1 MAAND
6 RDNQSAGRKTSLADA
21 NNPYQLNYRFNL
33 DAGITRGTGADWFGP
48 LNPIEPTAPDDVK
61 GRVLDFPS
69 GYNLTIQTRAY
80 EAITFNQLR
89 AFADSYDLLRLV
101 IETRK
106 DQMSRLQWNI
116 VVRDHAKDKAKD
128 PATLEMIQRIE
139 RFFVRPDG
147 VHFWADWIRM
157 VMEDL
162 LVLDA
167 PAIYR
172 RRTYGGDLYALEPI
186 DGGTIKRVID
196 DWGRTPQ
203 YPVPA
208 YQQVLKGFP
217 ALDYTTRELIY
228 RPRNNRTH
236 KIYGLSPVEQIIMT
250 INIGIRRQVW
260 QLQSFTEGN
269 IPEALIGT
277 PSTWTPD
284 QIRSFQ
290 DWFDGMLEG
299 NTGERR
305 RARFVPG
312 EVAKGYVPTKN
323 GELFGQA
330 EEWLARVVCYAFS
343 VSPQP
348 FIAMMNRAT
357 AETAQETA
365 AQEGLAPL
373 QQWVKG
379 LIDSILMDDFGTE
392 DLEFQWF
399 DEEELDPNI
408 KSQILDREVGS
419 GLLTMNEARAE
430 KGLDPFDHEGAN
442 RPMFKSAQGYSPIF
456 HTPEEEAAAEEMRAQ
471 ISGQAPDGNGPPD
484 QGKGQEKP
492 TPDEEDP
499 GGEPVVAT
507 PEDSN
512 PASKMAKGD
521 HADCPTCLAKGD
533 WNEEDH
539 PRDEN
544 GRFGSG
550 GGSEK
555 EETSSADVAPQM
567 TDELFAGLVQGQMGN
582 TVEQL
587 HEKAVENQKSL
598 KEVGERI
605 AKEIPGVKFVLP
617 PGENDGVK
625 KLSGAIEKLDRKE
638 GYGPENLTDLSRAS
652 FVVDSPEAAD
662 AAAAAL
668 ANAFGGKAYDEG
680 WKVQPE
686 SLYRDRKMLIEF
698 PNKGVGE
705 MQLLSQGMYNAKF
718 KEGGHDLYEKA
729 RDPST
734 PREEAVKL
742 SAQMRDLYSAAEK
755 NTVFQSFKGGSK

>member
-6 RDNQSAGRKTSLADA
+6 RDNQSSGRKTSLADA
-21 NNPYQLNYRFNL
+21 NNPYQLNYRFNM
-33 DAGITRGTGADWFGP
+33 DAGIVRGTGSDWFGP
-48 LNPIEPTAPDDVK
+48 LNPIEPTAPDSVK
-61 GRVLDFPS
+61 GRTLDFPS

-80 EAITFNQLR
+80 EAITFSQLR
-89 AFADSYDLLRLV
+89 GFAESYDLLRLV
-101 IETRK
+101 IESRK
-106 DQMSRLQWNI
+106 DQMARLQWNI
-116 VVRDHAKDKAKD
+116 VLRDHAKDRAKD
-128 PATLEMIQRIE
+128 PDTLEMIQRIE

-157 VMEDL
+157 IMEDL

-167 PAIYR
+167 PSIYR

-203 YPVPA
+203 YPSPA

-217 ALDYTTRELIY
+217 AIDYTTRELIY

-236 KIYGLSPVEQIIMT
+236 KIYGLSPVEQIVMT
-250 INIGIRRQVW
+250 INIGLRRQIW

-323 GELFGQA
+323 GELFGAA

-365 AQEGLAPL
+365 VQEGLAPL

-379 LIDSILMDDFGTE
+379 LIDSIIMDDFGTE

-399 DEEELDPNI
+399 DEEELDPSV

-430 KGLDPFDHEGAN
+430 KGLDPFDHEDAN
-442 RPMFKSAQGYSPIF
+442 RPMFKSAMGYSPIF
-456 HTPEEEAAAEEMRAQ
+456 QTPEEEAAAEEMRAQ
-471 ISGQAPDGNGPPD
+471 ISGEAPTGEGPPED
-484 QGKGQEKP
+484 DKVEEEPK
-492 TPDEEDP
+492 TDEEDV
-499 GGEPVVAT
+499 GGEPIIAT
-507 PEDSN
+507 AEDSN

-521 HADCPTCLAKGD
+521 HSDCPICLAKREFD
-533 WNEEDH
+533 ESAIQ
-539 PRDEN
+539 RDER

-550 GGSEK
+550 GGGDEK
-555 EETSSADVAPQM
+555 EANEAAPAM
-567 TDELFAGLVQGQMGN
+567 TDEVKANLIEGQRGN

-587 HEKAVENQKSL
+587 HEKAIENQKSL
-598 KEVGERI
+598 KEAGERI
-605 AKEIPGVKFVLP
+605 EKEIQGVRFVLP
-617 PGENDGVK
+617 PGADNGVK
-625 KLSGAIEKLDRKE
+625 KLDGAIEKLGRKS
-638 GYGPENLTDLSRAS
+638 GYGPENLTDLSRAT
-652 FVVDSPEAAD
+652 FVADTPEAAN
-662 AAAAAL
+662 AVANAL
-668 ANAFGGKAYDEG
+668 AKEFGGKAFDEG
-680 WKVQPE
+680 WKTNSE
-686 SLYRDRKMLIEF
+686 SLYRDRKLLIEF

-705 MQLLSQGMYNAKF
+705 MQIMSQGMYNAKYNA
-718 KEGGHDLYEKA
+718 GGHDLYEKG
-729 RDPST
+729 RSVST
-734 PREEAVKL
+734 PPEESEKL
-742 SAQMRDLYSAAEK
+742 FSQMRDLYAAAEK
-755 NTVFQSFKGGSK
+755 GTDFEPKG

>member
-6 RDNQSAGRKTSLADA
+6 RDNQSSGRKTSLADA
-21 NNPYQLNYRFNL
+21 NNPYQLNYRFNM
-33 DAGITRGTGADWFGP
+33 DAGIVRGTGSDWFGP
-48 LNPIEPTAPDDVK
+48 LNPIEPTAPDSVK

-80 EAITFNQLR
+80 EAITFSQLR
-89 AFADSYDLLRLV
+89 GFAESYDLLRLV
-101 IETRK
+101 IESRK
-106 DQMSRLQWNI
+106 DQMARLQWNI
-116 VVRDHAKDKAKD
+116 VLRDHAKDRAKD

-157 VMEDL
+157 IMEDL

-167 PAIYR
+167 PSIYR

-203 YPVPA
+203 YPSPA

-217 ALDYTTRELIY
+217 AIDYTTRELIY

-236 KIYGLSPVEQIIMT
+236 KIYGLSPVEQIVMT
-250 INIGIRRQVW
+250 INIGLRRQIW

-323 GELFGQA
+323 GELFGAA

-365 AQEGLAPL
+365 VQEGLAPL

-379 LIDSILMDDFGTE
+379 LIDSIIMDDFGTE

-399 DEEELDPNI
+399 DEEELDPSV

-430 KGLDPFDHEGAN
+430 KGLDPFDHEDAN
-442 RPMFKSAQGYSPIF
+442 RPMFKSAMGYSPIF
-456 HTPEEEAAAEEMRAQ
+456 QTPEEEAAAEEMRAQ
-471 ISGQAPDGNGPPD
+471 ISGEAPTGEGPPED
-484 QGKGQEKP
+484 VETEDTP
-492 TPDEEDP
+492 TAYDEDA
-499 GGEPVVAT
+499 GGEPIVAT
-507 PEDSN
+507 SEDSN
-512 PASKMAKGD
+512 PASKMAKAD
-521 HADCPTCLAKGD
+521 HADCPTCLAKREFD
-533 WNEEDH
+533 ESAIQ
-539 PRDEN
+539 RDER

-550 GGSEK
+550 SGGSDK
-555 EETSSADVAPQM
+555 EESEPAPKM
-567 TDELFAGLVQGQMGN
+567 TDEVMAGLIEGQRGN

-587 HEKAVENQKSL
+587 HEKAIENQKSL
-598 KEVGERI
+598 KEAGERI
-605 AKEIPGVKFVLP
+605 EKAVPGLRFVLP
-617 PGENDGVK
+617 PGADNGVK
-625 KLSGAIEKLDRKE
+625 KLDGAIEKLGRKS
-638 GYGPENLTDLSRAS
+638 GYGPENLTDLSRAT
-652 FVVDSPEAAD
+652 FVADSPEAAE

-668 ANAFGGKAYDEG
+668 AKEFGGKAFDEG

-686 SLYRDRKMLIEF
+686 SLYRDRKLLIEF

-705 MQLLSQGMYNAKF
+705 IQLMSQGMYNAKYNA
-718 KEGGHDLYEKA
+718 GGHDLYEKA
-729 RDPST
+729 RSVST

-742 SAQMRDLYSAAEK
+742 SGQMRELYASAEK
-755 NTVFQSFKGGSK
+755 GTKFEPKG